1 MKNLRQVKT
10 TIMGLAAYAAGVA
23 YVFYNEAPDYIVL
36 SILLGGGT
44 LLVFSPDSILTSL
57 RRFGRNVSKDEGSN

>member
-44 LLVFSPDSILTSL
+44 LLVFSPDSLLTSL
-57 RRFGRNVSKDEGSN
+57 RRLGRNKSNETK